1 MFKVNTRNTGKMC
14 KIYSKLKI
22 KTRTRRQWHLFGIF
36 IVNFDHIL
44 HPFLLFLL
52 HTLGQNEHTMSAN
65 HVLIFNRQNVTILP
79 QKLFTHFGMPYRPKN
94 QSHTT
99 NKGNEVGKQESDV
112 PYVQCKNFLLNILQ
126 LQSILYC
133 ILGIVFQHPFYDAFR
148 DLIPFA
154 QFKKREKHPWR
165 SVIFSN

>member
-1 MFKVNTRNTGKMC
+1 MYQILRWMLSSCMSNAFPATIYMFKVNTRNTGKMC

-65 HVLIFNRQNVTILP
+65 NVLIFIILCTLP
-79 QKLFTHFGMPYRPKN
+79 SKCDYSSTKTVYSFRYALQTKESK
-94 QSHTT
+94 SHD
-99 NKGNEVGKQESDV
+99 KQRKWS
-112 PYVQCKNFLLNILQ
+112 
-126 LQSILYC
+126 
-133 ILGIVFQHPFYDAFR
+133 
-148 DLIPFA
+148 
-154 QFKKREKHPWR
+154 W
-165 SVIFSN
+165 